1 MSLII
6 DVISRKTSVKQTL
19 INPGDVT
26 VVIYEPSVVQIHAQ
40 ASAVARY
47 VREGNDLLIY
57 MQDGTV
63 VRCNGY
69 FLQAANSTEQSEL
82 VFADGQQ
89 LTHVTFADT
98 AAGGLAP
105 VELVAHTAAIE
116 SIAPFLDTVAQ
127 TSTFPWGWLAGAAV
141 GGGALGAL
149 LASGGGDDSKTEV
162 VNNPPPAE
170 PGNATPSFL
179 VTDNQGD
186 QRGILAT
193 NDITDDT
200 TPTFSGS
207 GQAGATIQIKDSN
220 GNTIASTQV
229 DSNGHWNVSL
239 PTQSA
244 GEHTWSVVQIV
255 GNTITDAGSIT
266 LTIDNS
272 QAAVQVAT
280 TAGDNII
287 NASEQAGGFT
297 LSGSS
302 SHLAQ
307 GTELTVTLN
316 GKTYTTTVGANGAW
330 SVQVPTADAQALAEG
345 NQAVLVS
352 GKDATGNTVTGAQ
365 LLTVDTQPPTLAI
378 NAIAQ
383 DNIVSAAEH
392 NAALVLSGTS
402 NAEAGQT
409 VTLTVNG
416 KSHTAIVGSD
426 GTWQVTLPAA
436 EVQALTEGN
445 YAVNASVSDR
455 AGNATSNSANFTVD
469 TSAPVVSV
477 NTVAGDDVL
486 NTAEQ
491 IVAQIISGRVSGA
504 SPGDTVTVKLGA
516 TVLTGVVLAD
526 GTWNVALDPAVTRTL
541 ARGPND
547 LIVTVTDAAGNT
559 GTATHNITLAGVAP
573 QVAIDPISG
582 DNVLNALESQQPLTL
597 SGTSNLPDG
606 GTVNVTLN
614 NVTYSAQVNGG
625 VWSLSVPVSDV
636 LNLANTNYIVTA
648 SATDVIGN
656 TGTAQSN
663 LLVDTVLPQVIINTF
678 AGDNVVNNAEA
689 AADQTLSGR
698 VVGAVQGDTVTIELG
713 GNTYTATVGSNL
725 TWSVNVPAADL
736 QALGDGALTINASV
750 TNGHGNTGNG
760 ERDITISATLPGL
773 RINTISGD
781 DVINALEQL
790 QDLVISGSSSHLPAG
805 TTVTVTLGNETYQGV
820 TDSNG
825 NWQVGVPAVDL
836 QALSAGTVVVTAS
849 ATDPAGNPVS
859 IDHNVFVDAG
869 EVAIAINIV
878 SGDDIINAAEKGS
891 PLTLT
896 GTTQGVEAGQTVV
909 VKFAGQTLTT
919 TVQNDGSW
927 SLTVPASTVSSLS
940 DGATEI
946 TATVTNTSGNTGD
959 TSRTITVDSQAPA
972 LSIDSLTAD
981 NIINATESGQDL
993 SITGTT
999 DAQPGQT
1006 VTVTLNGL
1014 TYQGTVQSDG
1024 TWSVTV
1030 PAANVDA
1037 LADGNATVTASVNDV
1052 AGNPTSVSRVAL
1064 VDATP
1069 PVVTINPV
1077 ATDNVIN
1084 TPEHAQAQIIS
1095 GTVTGA
1101 QAGDIV
1107 TVTLNNVNYTTVVD
1121 ASGNWS
1127 LGVPAS
1133 VVSGLADGSYPVSVS
1148 VTDRAGNTGSQSLT
1162 VTVDTAA
1169 PVIGINTIAG
1179 DDVINASEKGADVQI
1194 TGTSDQPVNTAI
1206 TVTLNGQNYT
1216 ATTDASGNWSVTV
1229 PASAVTALGQA
1240 NYTVTAA
1247 VTSGIGNSATASH
1260 NLLVDSALPG
1270 VTINPVA
1277 TDDIIN
1283 AAEAGVAQTI
1293 SGQVTGAAVGD
1304 TVTVTLGG
1312 NTYTTTVQPGL
1323 SWSVSVPAADI
1334 QALGNGDLTVSASVT
1349 NENGNTGSGTRD
1361 ITVDANLPGLR
1372 VDTVAGDDVVNI
1384 IEHGQALVITG
1395 SSSGLAEGTP
1405 LTVTINNVEY
1415 TTAVQ
1420 ADGSW
1425 SVGVTAAQV
1434 SAWPA
1439 GTVTVAVSGESSA
1452 GNPVSITHPVTVDLT
1467 PAAISINTIATDD
1480 VINAAE
1486 KGADLTLSGTTTNV
1500 EAGQTVT
1507 VTFGGKNYTASV
1519 ASDGSWTATVPAADL
1534 ASLTDGA
1541 ATAQASVSNVNGN
1554 SASAVHNYSVDSS
1567 APTIIINTVASDNI
1581 VNGSE
1586 ADAGVTVSGST
1597 TAEAGQIVTV
1607 TLNSPTVQTYQAT
1620 VQADG
1625 TWSINIPAAD
1635 LAALTD
1641 GSHTLTATVNDKAGN
1656 PASTTHNLAVD
1667 LTVPVLTINTIADD
1681 DIINAAEHGQ
1691 ALVISGSST
1700 GGEAGDVVTVTLN
1713 SKTYTTT
1720 LDASGNWSVGV
1731 PAADVTALGSG
1742 SQTVTASVT
1751 DAAGN
1756 SDSETHTVT
1765 VNLTAP
1771 TIGINTIATD
1781 DVINASEK
1789 GADLQISGTSNQ
1801 PAGTT
1806 ITLTLNGQN
1815 YTATTDA
1822 AGNWSTTVPA
1832 SAVGALGEASYT
1844 VTANVTDSAGNS
1856 NSASHNVQV
1865 NTALPGVTLNP
1876 VATDDIINATESGSA
1891 QTISGQ
1897 VTGAAAGDTVTVT
1910 LGGKTYTATV
1920 QGNLSWSVD
1929 VPAADIQ
1936 AIGNGDLTVNASVT
1950 NSVGN
1955 TGSGSRDITIDA
1967 NLPGL
1972 RVDTVAGDDVVNSI
1986 EHTQALVI
1994 TGSSSGLAAGAALTV
2009 VINTVTYAATVLAD
2023 GTWSV
2028 GVPAADVGNWPAGTV
2043 NITVS
2048 GASSAGNPVTITH
2061 PVTVDLA
2068 AVAISINTV
2077 SGDDVINAAEKG
2089 ADLTLSGST
2098 SGVEAGQTVTVT
2110 FGGKTYTATVAG
2122 DGSWTTSVPAADLN
2136 ALRDGDATVQASV
2149 SNVNGNTASAT
2160 HAYSVDATAPT
2171 LSINTIAT
2179 DDILNAAEAGNPLTI
2194 NGTSS
2199 AETGQ
2204 TVTVTLNGVSYT
2216 GTVQADGSW
2225 SVSVPTTDL
2234 SNLTASPYTVSASVN
2249 DKAGNPAT
2257 AIHGLAVDLT
2267 VPVLTINTVSGDDII
2282 NASEHGQALVI
2293 SGSSTGGEAGDAITV
2308 TLNSKTY
2315 TTTLD
2320 ASGNWSVGV
2329 PAADVTALGSG
2340 AQTITATITDA
2351 AGNID
2356 DASRTVTVN
2365 LTSPTIGINTI
2376 ATDDVIN
2383 STEKGADLQITGT
2396 SNQPAGTTVT
2406 VTLNGQNYTATTD
2419 ASGNWSTT
2427 VPASAVSAL
2436 GEANYTVTAN
2446 VTDSAGNTN
2455 SASHSVLVNSA
2466 LPAVTINAVATD
2478 DIINAA
2484 ESGNAQ
2490 TISGQVTGAAAG
2502 DTVTVTLGGNT
2513 YTATVQANLSWN
2525 VSVPAADI
2533 QAIGNG
2539 SLTVN
2544 ASVTNGVGNT
2554 GSGTRDITID
2564 ANLPGL
2570 RVDTVAGDDVIN
2582 SIEHSQALVVT
2593 GSSTGLTAGTALTV
2607 VINSVTYGATVL
2619 ADGTWNL
2626 GVPAADVSNWPAGT
2640 VDITVSGT
2648 NSAGTTSTITH
2659 PVTVDLAAVA
2669 ITINTLSGD
2678 DVINAVEKGETL
2690 VVSGSTSGVEAGQT
2704 VTVTFG
2710 GKNYTTTV
2718 EANGSWTVNVLPADL
2733 AALPDG
2739 AGNVQVSVSNINGNS
2754 AQTDRAYSV
2763 DATAPLVTIN
2773 TIAGDDILNVS
2784 EAGAGIT
2791 ISGTTTAQAG
2801 QTLTVTLNNNTY
2813 QTTVQADGTWSVN
2826 VPATDLSGLTA
2837 SSYTVTATVSDKAG
2851 NPASAD
2857 HALAV
2862 DVTAPDLTINTV
2874 AGDDIIN
2881 AIEHGQALVVSGTS
2895 TGAAAGDVVTVN
2907 LNGKN
2912 YTTTLDASGNWS
2924 VGIPAADVTALA
2936 TGSQTITASLSDRA
2950 GNSDSTT
2957 HDVTVDLSGPT
2968 LTINTV
2974 SGDDIINNTEKTQ
2987 DLTISGGSSGLAT
3000 GTTVTV
3006 MLNGLAYRATTDG
3019 SGNWSVTVPASAVGA
3034 LGEAVYS
3041 ISATATD
3048 SAGNS
3053 GSTTHTVNVESLL
3066 PGVIINTVA
3075 GDDIINAA
3083 EIAVNQTISGQVTGT
3098 AEAGNTV
3105 TVTLGG
3111 NQYTA
3116 TVQPDLSWSVSV
3128 PAADLQALGNGE
3140 LTISASVTNTTG
3152 NTGTATHDIV
3162 IDANLPGLRVD
3173 TVAGDD
3179 VVNIIEHGQALV
3191 VTGSSTGLA
3200 AGTPLTVEINGVTYG
3215 ATVLADGTWSVGV
3228 PVGDVANWPAGTVDI
3243 TVTGTNTAGTTTSI
3257 SHPVTVDLAAVAITI
3272 NILSGDDVIN
3282 AAEKGSDLQ
3291 LSGTTS
3297 GVEAGQTITVIFGG
3311 KSYTTTVATGG
3322 SWGLTVPAADL
3333 ATLSDGAANVQ
3344 ASVSNVAGNIAQT
3357 THAYSVD
3364 ATAPSV
3370 TINTIATDDILN
3382 AAEAGSA
3389 LTISGT
3395 STAEAGQTVTVTL
3408 NGVDYSGNVQA
3419 DGSWSVSVPTGDLVN
3434 LTANSYTVSASVSD
3448 KAGNPASATHNL
3460 TVDLAAPVVTI
3471 NTVAGDDVINATE
3484 HAQAQV
3490 ISGSATGAT
3499 TGNTVSVTIG
3509 TTTYTTVL
3517 DANGNWSIGVPAS
3530 VISALAQGDVTI
3542 TATVTDSAGNSGTA
3556 SHVVNVALGAPVL
3569 GINTIAVDDIINA
3582 TEKGADLAISGTSNQ
3597 PAGTQVTVTFN
3608 GQNYTT
3614 TADSS
3619 GNWSVTVPASAV
3631 GSLGEATYTV
3641 TATATDVDGN
3651 SGSASHNVQVN
3662 TALPGVTINVV
3673 ATDDIINA
3681 AEAGADQTISGQVT
3695 GAAAGDTVTVT
3706 LGGATYTATV
3716 QANLSWSINIPAA
3729 ALQAL
3734 GNGELTIS
3742 ATVTNSVGNTGN
3754 GTREITID
3762 ANLPG
3767 LRVDT
3772 VAGDDVVNII
3782 EHGQALVITGS
3793 SSGLAAGA
3801 VLTVSINNQTYSATV
3816 LADGSW
3822 SVGVPAA
3829 DVSAWPAGTVTI
3841 TASGSTTAGNP
3852 VSVTH
3857 PVTVDLTA
3865 IAVSINAITA
3875 DDVINAAEKG
3885 AALTLSG
3892 STSGVEAGQTVTVT
3906 FGGKTYSATV
3916 AANGSW
3922 STTVP
3927 AADMAALRDGDASA
3941 QASVSNVN
3949 GNSATTTH
3957 AYSVDA
3963 SAPTVTINTIA
3974 GDDILNAAEAGA
3986 ALTITG
3992 SSTAEVGQTVTVTL
4006 NGANYTGT
4014 VQTDGSWSVSV
4025 PPAALSALTA
4035 SNYTVSAAV
4044 SDKAGNPASVNH
4056 NLTVDTSVPLVT
4068 INTVAGDD
4076 VINAT
4081 EHAQAQ
4087 IISGSATGAATG
4099 STVTVTIGTN
4109 TFTTVL
4115 DASGNWSVGV
4125 PASVVSALANGMVTI
4140 NASVTDAAGN
4150 SGSTT
4155 HQVTVNTGLPSITF
4169 NAISGDNVLNADE
4182 KGQPLTISG
4191 SSSGLATGAQVTVTL
4206 NGHNYSATT
4215 DAAGNWTLTVPA
4227 SDLAALDQANY
4238 TVSASATSAVGNT
4251 VSSQANLLVDSGLP
4265 GVTINTVAGDDI
4277 INAAEAGADQTISGA
4292 VTRAA
4297 AGDTV
4302 TVTLGGNTYTAQVQA
4317 DLSWSV
4323 SVPAADLQALG
4334 NGDLTINASVTNAS
4348 GNTGSGTRD
4357 ITIDANLPGLRVDT
4371 VAGDDIVNSIEHG
4384 QALVI
4389 TGGSSGLNTGAAL
4402 TVTINGVAYA
4412 ATVQADGSWSVGI
4425 PAANVSTWPAGPLT
4439 VEVVGQSSAGNPVN
4453 VSHPFTVDLTAVAIS
4468 INTVASDD
4476 VINAA
4481 EKGADLTL
4489 SGSTSGIASGQTVT
4503 VTFGGKTYTAS
4514 VAANGSWSVTVPAAD
4529 LATLP
4534 DGAANVQASVS
4545 SASGNNASATH
4556 AYSVDASAPTLTINT
4571 IASDDILNATE
4582 AGSPLTLSGTST
4594 AETGQTVTVT
4604 LNGATYSGNVQAD
4617 GSWSVSVPT
4626 SALGALTASNYT
4638 VSATVNDKA
4647 GNPGNASHNLA
4658 VDTTAPVLTINT
4670 VAGDD
4675 IINDAEHAQALVI
4688 SGTSTGGEAG
4698 DVVSVVLNGKTY
4710 TTTLDA
4716 SGNWS
4721 VGVPAAD
4728 VTALGSGAQTITASV
4743 SDRAGN
4749 SDDAS
4754 RTVTVSLSVPVIGI
4768 NTIAGDDVIN
4778 ATEKGSNLALS
4789 GTSDQPAGTAIIVT
4803 LNGQNYSA
4811 TTDASGNWSVTV
4823 PASAVSAL
4831 GEATYSVTASVT
4843 NAQGNS
4849 STASHNV
4856 QVNTALPGVTINPV
4870 ATDDIINAAEAGS
4883 AQTISG
4889 QVTGAAAGSTVT
4901 VTLGGKTYSVTVQ
4914 PDLSWNVSVPA
4925 ADWQALG
4932 NGELT
4937 VNASV
4942 TNAVGNTGSGTRDI
4956 TIDASL
4962 PGLRVD
4968 TVAGDD
4974 VVNII
4979 EHGQAQVISGS
4990 SSGFAAGTALTVVIN
5005 NQTYAATVL
5014 ANGNWS
5020 VGVPAADVSNWSA
5033 GTLNISVSGANS
5045 AGTQTSIT
5053 HPVTVDLTA
5062 VAISINAITSDDVIN
5077 AAEKGAALTLSG
5089 STSGVEAGQIVTVT
5103 FGGKTYS
5110 ATVAANGSWSTT
5122 VPAADMAALRDG
5134 DASALVRVTNVNGNS
5149 ATATHEYSVDSAVP
5163 MVTINT
5169 IASDNIIN
5177 ASEAA
5182 AGVTVSGTST
5192 AEAGQTLTVT
5202 LNGTTY
5208 QTTVQADGSWS
5219 LTLPAS
5225 ALTTLA
5231 NNGYTLTATVSDL
5244 AGNPGSASKGV
5255 TVDTTAPVISFNT
5268 VTGDDVINNVEHTQA
5283 QIISGTATGA
5293 VAGDRLVVTIAG
5305 QQYVT
5310 STDAS
5315 GNWSV
5320 GVPASV
5326 ISGLA
5331 DGTVTIS
5338 ATITDSAGNSST
5350 QTHNVQVNT
5359 AAVSLSVSTISGDN
5373 LINAAEAGSTLT
5385 LSGTGTNFATGTVV
5399 TVLLNGKGYSATIQ
5413 SNGSWSVNVPA
5424 ADVAALA
5431 DGTSYTVSASAQDS
5445 AGNSATASRSVAVD
5459 LTAPVISINTVS
5471 TDDRLNAAE
5480 QQQPLTL
5487 NGSTSAEVGQ
5497 TVTVTFGGKTY
5508 TATVAANGTWALN
5521 VPAADL
5527 ATLGQGAQTIT
5538 ASVNDR
5544 AGNPGQTTHALTVD
5558 TVAPTITISTVAG
5571 DDIINNAEQL
5581 AGQTISGTTTAEVGQ
5596 TVTVTFNGQTWTATV
5611 GSGGSWS
5618 VFIPAQ
5624 QFVGLSDGS
5633 YTVSATVSDQAGNSG
5648 SASRGV
5654 TLNGDVPTVTINTFA
5669 GDDVVNA
5676 AEHGSSLVI
5685 SGTTTAPVGQT
5696 LTLTL
5701 NGKTYTTTVQTGGSW
5716 SYTLG
5721 SADVTALA
5729 DGNAYVINASVS
5741 NAIGNTGSN
5750 NHTITVDLS
5759 APAMAI
5765 NIDSLQADTGLSAS
5779 DFITSVSPVVVNG
5792 SLTAALASNETAQI
5806 SIDGGVTWSTLTVT
5820 GTTWR
5825 YNDSRTLT
5833 DGNYLYQVRVIDA
5846 AGNVGATDSQNVVI
5860 DTIAP
5865 DPAVKTIAIS
5875 AITTDTGLITN
5886 DFVTSDTT
5894 LAVSGTLGA
5903 TLSAGEFAQISI
5915 DGGTTWQN
5923 LSVSG
5928 LTWTYLDGRTLTDG
5942 NYNYQV
5948 RVIDTAGNIGATAS
5962 QIVTVDTSA
5971 PLASKTITI
5980 AGISDDTGLS
5990 SSDFVTRDT
5999 TLTVRGTLGATLAAD
6014 ERAQISLDGG
6024 VTWATLTVIGTN
6036 WSYADGRTLTDG
6048 TWNYTVRVVDLAGNV
6063 GQTAT
6068 QNVVVDTTSPEA
6080 AKSITITGISDDTG
6094 ASSSDFITSDT
6105 TLTVRGV
6112 LGAALGANEF
6122 AQISTDN
6129 GATWVNVTLAADGLN
6144 WTYADGRTLTNG
6156 TTTWQVRVVDLAGN
6170 IGATG
6175 SQSAQIDTV
6184 NPAQVLTIA
6193 SISTDTGSSATDFI
6207 TSDTTLTLT
6216 GSLGAGL
6223 ASGEVAQI
6231 SLDGGATWTTLT
6243 TNGTQ
6248 WTYTD
6253 SRTLTDGSYVYQV
6266 RVLDLAGNTGPVVSK
6281 TVVVDTINPTATPT
6295 IVSYTDDV
6303 GQRQGTLSSSQATD
6317 DTTPLLNG
6325 VLSGPLASGEVVYL
6339 YRNGLL
6345 LGAVTMVGALNWTYS
6360 DSGLVSGAYT
6370 YSARVVDLA
6379 GNITSSSDFVLTVD
6393 TSIPTTLAQITNQ
6406 TTRDTTP
6413 IISGVITAAL
6423 ASGQYVE
6430 VVINGKT
6437 YTSQP
6442 GGAVVVD
6449 PAHNTWY
6456 VQLPDTDVLA
6466 ASATAYNVTAQVKSS
6481 AGNGNTANVSNGTV
6495 TVNAAIDYTPA
6506 WTTANKT
6513 TAWGLTYGLDNHGMW
6528 TVLAN
6533 QQIMQSTDPLTWSK
6547 TALTLV
6553 QSGNNYATSS
6563 IADYDRNGT
6572 GDLFITRDD
6581 YGTGYINGFTNNGD
6595 GTFSSAIQVN
6605 VGTLTWYGSIVAFDK
6620 EGDGYLDFWI
6630 GDAGGPDSNTFL
6642 WNNAGTLVGNS
6653 TTANNGG
6660 NATVGGLVNGYL
6672 SLNEGSGVDLN
6683 NDGRV
6688 DLVQHTFNLNNFYT
6702 LSSLI
6707 SQGNGTFV
6715 WGQNTINT
6723 FLSVAGSGG
6732 NSTSVSMT
6740 WADFDGDGDM
6750 DLFLPASQGRANFG
6764 SLLFNTNGVLGSPV
6778 AVGAT
6783 GTTYA
6788 SQFSVAVDWDHDGL
6802 MDIARIAQTGQSYLY
6817 TNVGGASNWTQ
6828 SVLGGSQSGTTSG
6841 VAAMDYDWDGAVD
6854 VLVTKQSGSVFLIR
6868 NTNTVSYGTSLH
6880 LRITDPNGINVY
6892 YGNTVKLYNSAGVL
6906 VATQIINP
6914 QSGMGVND
6922 TSALVNFYGLNA
6934 GETYNAVLIKSTGA
6948 TASNIDQ
6955 TVNTTWGGL
6964 HATDATHAYDLS
6976 AEAGTASNNGKF
6988 VGTGYNDTFFAT
7000 AGTDTYDGSGGWV
7013 YSSGT
7018 GTWLANG
7025 GMDVVDFRL
7034 STVGV
7039 TANLSSTAAQATGF
7053 NTSTFTNIE
7062 GISGS
7067 NFNDTLTGSTGDNQ
7081 LEGRGGN
7088 DTLNIGNGGHDTLL
7102 YKLLN
7107 ASDATGGNGS
7117 DVVNGFTVGTWEG
7130 TADTDRIDIR
7140 ELLQGSGYTG
7150 NGKAS
7155 YVNGVA
7161 TLDAQAGNIGDFVK
7175 VTQSGSD
7182 TIVQIDRDGTGGGF
7196 ATANVVT
7203 LTGVHTDL
7211 ATLLANH
7218 QLMVV

>member
-26 VVIYEPSVVQIHAQ
+26 VVIYEPSVVQVHAQ

-47 VREGNDLLIY
+47 VRDGNDLLIY

-63 VRCNGY
+63 IRCNGY
-69 FLQAANSTEQSEL
+69 FLQAANTSEQSEL
-82 VFADGQQ
+82 VFVDGQQ

-105 VELVAHTAAIE
+105 VELTAQTTAIE
-116 SIAPFLDTVAQ
+116 SIAPYLDIVGQ
-127 TSTFPWGWLAGAAV
+127 TTAFPWGWLAGAAV

-149 LASGGGDDSKTEV
+149 LASGGDDDSKTEV

-186 QRGILAT
+186 QRGILSA
-193 NDITDDT
+193 NDTTDDT

-220 GNTIASTQV
+220 GDTIASTQV
-229 DSNGHWNVSL
+229 GSDGRWSVDL

-255 GNTITDAGSIT
+255 GSTITDAGSIT

-272 QAAVQVAT
+272 QASVQVAT

-287 NASEQAGGFT
+287 NASEQAAGFT
-297 LSGSS
+297 LSGTS

-316 GKTYTTTVGANGAW
+316 GKTYTTSVGANGAW
-330 SVQVPTADAQALAEG
+330 SVQVPTADAQALGEG

-352 GKDATGNTVTGAQ
+352 GKDATGNTVTGVQ

-378 NAIAQ
+378 NTIAQ
-383 DNIVSAAEH
+383 DNIISAAEH
-392 NAALVLSGTS
+392 NVALVLSGTS

-416 KSHTAIVGSD
+416 KSHTATVGSD
-426 GTWQVTLPAA
+426 GTWQVTLPAT
-436 EVQALTEGN
+436 EVQALAEGN

-455 AGNATSNSANFTVD
+455 AGNSTSHSANFTVD

-477 NTVAGDDVL
+477 NTVAGDDIL
-486 NTAEQ
+486 NNAEQ
-491 IVAQIISGRVSGA
+491 AVAQIISGQVSGA
-504 SPGDTVTVKLGA
+504 SPGDTVTVKLG
-516 TVLTGVVLAD
+516 THVLTGIVLAD
-526 GTWNVALDPAVTRTL
+526 GSWNVALDPAVTRTL
-541 ARGPND
+541 DRGANT
-547 LIVTVTDAAGNT
+547 IFVTVTDTAGNT
-559 GTATHNITLAGVAP
+559 GAASRAITLVGV
-573 QVAIDPISG
+573 S
-582 DNVLNALESQQPLTL
+582 PLIT
-597 SGTSNLPDG
+597 
-606 GTVNVTLN
+606 
-614 NVTYSAQVNGG
+614 
-625 VWSLSVPVSDV
+625 
-636 LNLANTNYIVTA
+636 
-648 SATDVIGN
+648 
-656 TGTAQSN
+656 
-663 LLVDTVLPQVIINTF
+663 INT
-678 AGDNVVNNAEA
+678 
-689 AADQTLSGR
+689 
-698 VVGAVQGDTVTIELG
+698 
-713 GNTYTATVGSNL
+713 
-725 TWSVNVPAADL
+725 
-736 QALGDGALTINASV
+736 
-750 TNGHGNTGNG
+750 
-760 ERDITISATLPGL
+760 
-773 RINTISGD
+773 
-781 DVINALEQL
+781 
-790 QDLVISGSSSHLPAG
+790 
-805 TTVTVTLGNETYQGV
+805 
-820 TDSNG
+820 
-825 NWQVGVPAVDL
+825 
-836 QALSAGTVVVTAS
+836 
-849 ATDPAGNPVS
+849 
-859 IDHNVFVDAG
+859 
-869 EVAIAINIV
+869 V
-878 SGDDIINAAEKGS
+878 SGDDIISGAEKGA

-896 GTTQGVEAGQTVV
+896 GSTQQAETGQTVTV
-909 VKFAGQTLTT
+909 TLAGQSFTT
-919 TVQNDGSW
+919 TVQADGSW
-927 SLTVPASTVSSLS
+927 SLTVPAAAMGNLP
-940 DGATEI
+940 DGAVAI
-946 TATVTNTSGNTGD
+946 TASVTDLSGNTGN

-972 LSIDSLTAD
+972 LSIDPLTAD
-981 NIINATESGQDL
+981 NIINAAESGQDL
-993 SITGTT
+993 PITGTT

-1006 VTVTLNGL
+1006 VTVTLNGQ
-1014 TYQGTVQSDG
+1014 TYQGVVQPDG

-1030 PAANVDA
+1030 PAANVGA
-1037 LADGNATVTASVNDV
+1037 LADGNATVTASVNDI

-1084 TPEHAQAQIIS
+1084 TPEHTQAQIIS

-1107 TVTLNNVNYTTVVD
+1107 TVTLNNVDYTTVVD
-1121 ASGNWS
+1121 GSGNWS

-1133 VVSGLADGSYPVSVS
+1133 VVSGLVDGSYPINVS

-1162 VTVDTAA
+1162 VTVNTAA
-1169 PVIGINTIAG
+1169 PLIGINSIAG
-1179 DDVINASEKGADVQI
+1179 DDVINASEKGADLQI

-1216 ATTDASGNWSVTV
+1216 TTTDASGNWSVTV

-1247 VTSGIGNSATASH
+1247 VTSNIGNSNTASH
-1260 NLLVDSALPG
+1260 NVLVDSALPG

-1293 SGQVTGAAVGD
+1293 SGQVTGAEDGD
-1304 TVTVTLGG
+1304 TVTITLGG
-1312 NTYTTTVQPGL
+1312 NTYTATVG
-1323 SWSVSVPAADI
+1323 SNFTWSVSVPAADI

-1349 NENGNTGSGTRD
+1349 NQNGNTGSGTRD
-1361 ITVDANLPGLR
+1361 ITIDANLPGLR

-1384 IEHGQALVITG
+1384 IEHGQALVVTG

-1434 SAWPA
+1434 STWPA
-1439 GTVTVAVSGESSA
+1439 GTVNIAVSGESSA
-1452 GNPVSITHPVTVDLT
+1452 GNSVSITHPVTVDLT
-1467 PAAISINTIATDD
+1467 PAAIAINTIATDD

-1500 EAGQTVT
+1500 EPGQTVT

-1519 ASDGSWTATVPAADL
+1519 ASDGSWTATLPAADL
-1534 ASLTDGA
+1534 TALPEGSAS
-1541 ATAQASVSNVNGN
+1541 AQASVSNINGN

-1581 VNGSE
+1581 VNASE

-1625 TWSINIPAAD
+1625 SWSINIPAAD
-1635 LAALTD
+1635 LEALTD

-1667 LTVPVLTINTIADD
+1667 LTVPVLTINTIAGD

-1742 SQTVTASVT
+1742 PQTVMATVT

-1781 DVINASEK
+1781 DIINATEK

-1806 ITLTLNGQN
+1806 ITVTLNGQN

-1822 AGNWSTTVPA
+1822 SGNWSTTVPA

-1865 NTALPGVTLNP
+1865 NTALPGVTINP
-1876 VATDDIINATESGSA
+1876 VASDDIINAAESGVA

-1950 NSVGN
+1950 NGVGN

-1986 EHTQALVI
+1986 EHGQALVI

-2009 VINTVTYAATVLAD
+2009 VINNVTYGATVLAD
-2023 GTWSV
+2023 GTWSL

-2048 GASSAGNPVTITH
+2048 GTNTAGTTTTITH

-2077 SGDDVINAAEKG
+2077 SGDDVINAAEKS

-2122 DGSWTTSVPAADLN
+2122 DGSWTTTVPAADLS

-2149 SNVNGNTASAT
+2149 STINGNTASAT

-2171 LSINTIAT
+2171 LAINTIAT

-2194 NGTSS
+2194 SGSS
-2199 AETGQ
+2199 NAEAGQ
-2204 TVTVTLNGVSYT
+2204 TVTVTLNGVTYT

-2225 SVSVPTTDL
+2225 SVSVPTADL

-2257 AIHGLAVDLT
+2257 ATHGLAVDLT

-2282 NASEHGQALVI
+2282 NAAEHGQALVI
-2293 SGSSTGGEAGDAITV
+2293 SGSSTGGEAGDVITV

-2340 AQTITATITDA
+2340 PQTITATITDI
-2351 AGNID
+2351 AGNSD

-2365 LTSPTIGINTI
+2365 LTAPTIGINTI
-2376 ATDDVIN
+2376 ASDDVIN
-2383 STEKGADLQITGT
+2383 ATEKSADLQITGT
-2396 SNQPAGTTVT
+2396 SNQPAGTTIT

-2419 ASGNWSTT
+2419 SSGNWSAT

-2436 GEANYTVTAN
+2436 GEASYTVTAN
-2446 VTDSAGNTN
+2446 VTDSAGNSN
-2455 SASHSVLVNSA
+2455 SASHNVLVNSA

-2513 YTATVQANLSWN
+2513 YTATVQANLSWS

-2544 ASVTNGVGNT
+2544 ASVTNVVGNT
-2554 GSGTRDITID
+2554 GNGSRDITID

-2582 SIEHSQALVVT
+2582 SIEHNQALVIT
-2593 GSSTGLTAGTALTV
+2593 GSSSGLTAGTALTV
-2607 VINSVTYGATVL
+2607 EINNVTYGATVL
-2619 ADGTWNL
+2619 ADGTWSL
-2626 GVPAADVSNWPAGT
+2626 GIPAADVSNWPAGT

-2659 PVTVDLAAVA
+2659 PVTVDLAGVA

-2718 EANGSWTVNVLPADL
+2718 ESNGSWTVNVPPADL

-2739 AGNVQVSVSNINGNS
+2739 AGNVQASVSNINGNS
-2754 AQTDRAYSV
+2754 AQADRAYSV

-2773 TIAGDDILNVS
+2773 TIAS
-2784 EAGAGIT
+2784 
-2791 ISGTTTAQAG
+2791 
-2801 QTLTVTLNNNTY
+2801 
-2813 QTTVQADGTWSVN
+2813 
-2826 VPATDLSGLTA
+2826 
-2837 SSYTVTATVSDKAG
+2837 
-2851 NPASAD
+2851 
-2857 HALAV
+2857 
-2862 DVTAPDLTINTV
+2862 
-2874 AGDDIIN
+2874 
-2881 AIEHGQALVVSGTS
+2881 
-2895 TGAAAGDVVTVN
+2895 
-2907 LNGKN
+2907 
-2912 YTTTLDASGNWS
+2912 
-2924 VGIPAADVTALA
+2924 
-2936 TGSQTITASLSDRA
+2936 
-2950 GNSDSTT
+2950 
-2957 HDVTVDLSGPT
+2957 
-2968 LTINTV
+2968 
-2974 SGDDIINNTEKTQ
+2974 
-2987 DLTISGGSSGLAT
+2987 
-3000 GTTVTV
+3000 
-3006 MLNGLAYRATTDG
+3006 
-3019 SGNWSVTVPASAVGA
+3019 
-3034 LGEAVYS
+3034 
-3041 ISATATD
+3041 
-3048 SAGNS
+3048 
-3053 GSTTHTVNVESLL
+3053 
-3066 PGVIINTVA
+3066 
-3075 GDDIINAA
+3075 
-3083 EIAVNQTISGQVTGT
+3083 
-3098 AEAGNTV
+3098 
-3105 TVTLGG
+3105 
-3111 NQYTA
+3111 
-3116 TVQPDLSWSVSV
+3116 
-3128 PAADLQALGNGE
+3128 
-3140 LTISASVTNTTG
+3140 
-3152 NTGTATHDIV
+3152 
-3162 IDANLPGLRVD
+3162 
-3173 TVAGDD
+3173 
-3179 VVNIIEHGQALV
+3179 
-3191 VTGSSTGLA
+3191 
-3200 AGTPLTVEINGVTYG
+3200 
-3215 ATVLADGTWSVGV
+3215 
-3228 PVGDVANWPAGTVDI
+3228 
-3243 TVTGTNTAGTTTSI
+3243 
-3257 SHPVTVDLAAVAITI
+3257 
-3272 NILSGDDVIN
+3272 
-3282 AAEKGSDLQ
+3282 
-3291 LSGTTS
+3291 
-3297 GVEAGQTITVIFGG
+3297 
-3311 KSYTTTVATGG
+3311 
-3322 SWGLTVPAADL
+3322 
-3333 ATLSDGAANVQ
+3333 
-3344 ASVSNVAGNIAQT
+3344 
-3357 THAYSVD
+3357 
-3364 ATAPSV
+3364 
-3370 TINTIATDDILN
+3370 DDILN

-3408 NGVDYSGNVQA
+3408 NGVNYSGNVQA
-3419 DGSWSVSVPTGDLVN
+3419 DGSWSVSVPTGDLAN
-3434 LTANSYTVSASVSD
+3434 LTASPYTVSAAVSD

-3471 NTVAGDDVINATE
+3471 NTVAGDDIINATE
-3484 HAQAQV
+3484 HAQAQI

-3556 SHVVNVALGAPVL
+3556 SHTVTVALGAPVL
-3569 GINTIAVDDIINA
+3569 AINTIAVDDIINA
-3582 TEKGADLAISGTSNQ
+3582 TEKGADLAISGSSNQ
-3597 PAGTQVTVTFN
+3597 PAGTQITVTLN

-3614 TADSS
+3614 TADAS
-3619 GNWSVTVPASAV
+3619 GNWSVTVPASRVSA
-3631 GSLGEATYTV
+3631 LGEATYTV
-3641 TATATDVDGN
+3641 TAAATDSDGN

-3681 AEAGADQTISGQVT
+3681 AEAGVDQTISGQVT
-3695 GAAAGDTVTVT
+3695 GATAGDTVTVT

-3716 QANLSWSINIPAA
+3716 QANLSWSVDVPAA

-3742 ATVTNSVGNTGN
+3742 ASVTNSVGNTGN

-3793 SSGLAAGA
+3793 SSGLATDSN
-3801 VLTVSINNQTYSATV
+3801 VTLTINGQTYVAAV

-3865 IAVSINAITA
+3865 VAVSINAITA

-3906 FGGKTYSATV
+3906 FGGKTYTASV

-3922 STTVP
+3922 STSVP
-3927 AADMAALRDGDASA
+3927 AADMAALRNGDASA

-3949 GNSATTTH
+3949 GNNATTTH

-3963 SAPTVTINTIA
+3963 SVPTVTINTIA

-3992 SSTAEVGQTVTVTL
+3992 SSTAEAGQTVTVTL

-4014 VQTDGSWSVSV
+4014 VQTDGSWSISV
-4025 PPAALSALTA
+4025 PPADLSALTA

-4056 NLTVDTSVPLVT
+4056 NLTVDTSVPVVT

-4125 PASVVSALANGMVTI
+4125 PASVVSALANGTVTI

-4150 SGSTT
+4150 SGSAT

-4191 SSSGLATGAQVTVTL
+4191 SSTGLATGAQVTVTL

-4215 DAAGNWTLTVPA
+4215 DAAGNWTLTVPV
-4227 SDLAALDQANY
+4227 SDLAALGQANY
-4238 TVSASATSAVGNT
+4238 IVSASATSAAGNT
-4251 VSSQANLLVDSGLP
+4251 ASSQANLLVDSGLP

-4277 INAAEAGADQTISGA
+4277 INAAEAGAAQTISGV

-4334 NGDLTINASVTNAS
+4334 NGDLTITASVTNAN

-4389 TGGSSGLNTGAAL
+4389 TGGSSGLNAGVPL
-4402 TVTINGVAYA
+4402 TITINGTAYS

-4425 PAANVSTWPAGPLT
+4425 PAANVSAWPAGALT
-4439 VEVVGQSSAGNPVN
+4439 VEVDGQSSAGNPVG

-4468 INTVASDD
+4468 ISTVASDD

-4481 EKGADLTL
+4481 EKGTNLTL
-4489 SGSTSGIASGQTVT
+4489 SGSTSGIESGQTVT

-4514 VAANGSWSVTVPAAD
+4514 VAANGSWSVNVPAAD
-4529 LATLP
+4529 LAILP

-4545 SASGNNASATH
+4545 SASGNSASATH

-4582 AGSPLTLSGTST
+4582 AGSPLIISGTST

-4617 GSWSVSVPT
+4617 GSWSVSVPP
-4626 SALGALTASNYT
+4626 SALGALSASNYT

-4647 GNPGNASHNLA
+4647 GNPGSASHNLA

-4670 VAGDD
+4670 VVGDD

-4728 VTALGSGAQTITASV
+4728 VAALGSGAQTITASV

-4754 RTVTVSLSVPVIGI
+4754 RTVTVSLTAPVISI

-4778 ATEKGSNLALS
+4778 ATEKGSDLALS
-4789 GTSDQPAGTAIIVT
+4789 GISDQPAGTAITVT

-4811 TTDASGNWSVTV
+4811 TTDSSGNWSVTV

-4831 GEATYSVTASVT
+4831 GEASYSVTASVT

-4870 ATDDIINAAEAGS
+4870 TTGDIINAAEAGS

-4901 VTLGGKTYSVTVQ
+4901 VELGGKTYTATVQ
-4914 PDLSWNVSVPA
+4914 ADLSWNVSVPA

-4979 EHGQAQVISGS
+4979 EHSQAQVITGS

-5014 ANGNWS
+5014 ANGSWS
-5020 VGVPAADVSNWSA
+5020 VGVPATDVSNWPA
-5033 GTLNISVSGANS
+5033 GTLNITVSGANS

-5053 HPVTVDLTA
+5053 HPLTVDLTTVA
-5062 VAISINAITSDDVIN
+5062 VSINSITSDDVIN

-5089 STSGVEAGQIVTVT
+5089 STSGVEAGQTVTIT
-5103 FGGKTYS
+5103 FGGKTYTT
-5110 ATVAANGSWSTT
+5110 TVAANGSWSTT
-5122 VPAADMAALRDG
+5122 VPAVDMATLRDG
-5134 DASALVRVTNVNGNS
+5134 DASAQVRVTNVNGNS
-5149 ATATHEYSVDSAVP
+5149 ATATHEYSVDSAAP
-5163 MVTINT
+5163 TVTINT

-5192 AEAGQTLTVT
+5192 AETGQTLTVT
-5202 LNGTTY
+5202 LNGTNY

-5225 ALTTLA
+5225 DLTALA
-5231 NNGYTLTATVSDL
+5231 NNGYTLTASVSDL

-5268 VTGDDVINNVEHTQA
+5268 VAGDDVINNVEHTQA

-5373 LINAAEAGSTLT
+5373 IINAAEAGSALT
-5385 LSGTGTNFATGTVV
+5385 LSGTGTNFAAGTVV

-5424 ADVAALA
+5424 ADVAALS

-5527 ATLGQGAQTIT
+5527 AALGQGAQTIT

-5558 TVAPTITISTVAG
+5558 TVAPTVTIATVAG

-5596 TVTVTFNGQTWTATV
+5596 TVTVTFNGQSWTATV

-5624 QFVGLSDGS
+5624 QFAGLSDGS
-5633 YTVSATVSDQAGNSG
+5633 YTISATVSDQAGNPG

-5654 TLNGDVPTVTINTFA
+5654 TLNGDVPSVTINTFA

-5721 SADVTALA
+5721 SVDVTALA

-5741 NAIGNTGSN
+5741 NAIGNTGSS

-5759 APAMAI
+5759 APAMGI
-5765 NIDSLQADTGLSAS
+5765 NIDSLQADTGLSSS

-5806 SIDGGVTWSTLTVT
+5806 SIDGGVTWTTLTVT

-5833 DGNYLYQVRVIDA
+5833 DGSYLYQVRVIDA

-5865 DPAVKTIAIS
+5865 DPAVKTIAIN

-5903 TLSAGEFAQISI
+5903 ALSSGEFAQISI

-5928 LTWTYLDGRTLTDG
+5928 LTWTYLDGRTLSDG

-5962 QIVTVDTSA
+5962 QIVTVDTTA
-5971 PLASKTITI
+5971 PLASKTIAI

-5999 TLTVRGTLGATLAAD
+5999 TLTVRGTLGAALAAD

-6024 VTWATLTVIGTN
+6024 VTWTTLTVIGTS

-6105 TLTVRGV
+6105 SLTVRGV

-6144 WTYADGRTLTNG
+6144 WSYVDGRTLTNG

-6170 IGATG
+6170 VGATS

-6231 SLDGGATWTTLT
+6231 SLDGGATWITLT

-6379 GNITSSSDFVLTVD
+6379 GNITASSDFVLTVD
-6393 TSIPTTLAQITNQ
+6393 TSIPTTLAQITSQ

-6437 YTSQP
+6437 YTSEP

-6456 VQLPDTDVLA
+6456 VQLPDTDALA

-6481 AGNGNTANVSNGTV
+6481 AGNGNNANISNGTV
-6495 TVNAAIDYTPA
+6495 TVNAAIDYTPT
-6506 WTTANKT
+6506 WTTASKT
-6513 TAWGLTYGLDNHGMW
+6513 TAWGLTYGLDSHGMW

-6533 QQIMQSTDPLTWSK
+6533 QQVMQSTDPLTWSK
-6547 TALTLV
+6547 TALTLY

-6595 GTFSSAIQVN
+6595 GTFSSAIQVT

-6653 TTANNGG
+6653 TTSNSGG
-6660 NATVGGLVNGYL
+6660 SATVGGAVTGYL

-6683 NDGRV
+6683 NDGRI
-6688 DLVQHTFNLNNFYT
+6688 DLVQHTYNLNNYYT

-6707 SQGNGTFV
+6707 NQGNGTFV
-6715 WGQNTINT
+6715 WGQNTTNT
-6723 FLSVAGSGG
+6723 FLSGAGSGAM
-6732 NSTSVSMT
+6732 SSSVSMT

-6750 DLFLPASQGRANFG
+6750 DLFLPASQGRANYG

-6783 GTTYA
+6783 ATTYA
-6788 SQFSVAVDWDHDGL
+6788 SQFSVAVDWNHDGL

-6817 TNVGGASNWTQ
+6817 TNVSNASNWTQ
-6828 SVLGGSQSGTTSG
+6828 SALGGSQSGTTSG

-6854 VLVTKQSGSVFLIR
+6854 VLVTKQSGSVYLIR

-6934 GETYNAVLIKSTGA
+6934 GETYNAVLIKSTGT

-6955 TVNTTWGGL
+6955 TVNTSWGGL
-6964 HATDATHAYDLS
+6964 QATDATHAYDLS

-7067 NFNDTLTGSTGDNQ
+7067 NFNDTLTGSSGDNQ

-7182 TIVQIDRDGTGGGF
+7182 TIVQIDRDGTGGTF
-7196 ATANVVT
+7196 AATNVVT